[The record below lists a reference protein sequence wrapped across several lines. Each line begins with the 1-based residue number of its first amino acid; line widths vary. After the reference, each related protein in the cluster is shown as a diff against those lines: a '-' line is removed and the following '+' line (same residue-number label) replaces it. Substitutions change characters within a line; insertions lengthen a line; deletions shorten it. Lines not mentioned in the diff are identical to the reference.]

1 MRAPRRISPA
11 DIEEL
16 CRLHALPLTFQRR
29 VILEALSVRSD
40 HPTADQLFD
49 SLRRRIP
56 ELSRTTVYRTLE
68 TFARV
73 GVARKVCHPGAAARY
88 ELNTQRHHHL
98 VCLSCEAIVDLKD
111 TSLDGL
117 PLPSG
122 KFGFSVAD
130 YSIQFR
136 GLCPDC
142 ASKPSTRRA
151 RQQSGS
157 SRAGKTTV
165 VTKSPRKNYE
175 ART

>member
-1 MRAPRRISPA
+1 MKAGSPRRLSPA
-11 DIEEL
+11 DIEEI
-16 CRLHALPLTFQRR
+16 CHRHALPLTFQRR

-40 HPTADQLFD
+40 HPTADHIFD
-49 SLRRRIP
+49 SLRKRIP

-73 GVARKVCHPGAAARY
+73 GIARKVCHPGAAARY
-88 ELNTQRHHHL
+88 EIDTVRHHHL
-98 VCLSCEAIVDLKD
+98 VCLNCEAIVDLKD

-122 KFGFSVAD
+122 KYGFSIAD

-142 ASKPSTRRA
+142 STKASAKRTRPRLGA
-151 RQQSGS
+151 
-157 SRAGKTTV
+157 SRAGK
-165 VTKSPRKNYE
+165 SPRKDHE
-175 ART
+175 AST